1 MVTSAPGRTVWLWG
15 CERIAGEFSELE
27 NWNVPF
33 VPVLS
38 LAVMA
43 IVVNPGE
50 KTRNRSA
57 PPLTTYTLSAAS
69 KSRPRVIEPKPAMLV
84 VSVETSGTPL
94 VRRARRKLPARTDAA
109 TKARSEEHT
118 SEL

>member
-57 PPLTTYTLSAAS
+57 PPLTPSTLSAAS
-69 KSRPRVIEPKPAMLV
+69 NHRAPRWSGGPGENCLLEPTRRRKHRQARPRRPEYP
-84 VSVETSGTPL
+84 
-94 VRRARRKLPARTDAA
+94 RTDP
-109 TKARSEEHT
+109 RRRFGLYH
-118 SEL
+118 